1 VSGQVQECKAL
12 LARRGLPL
20 GQVHLDDGRSAWN
33 PKVERPG
40 WDTLMGRL
48 ESGEA
53 GGVIVFDLER
63 FSRRPIEGERLIAIA
78 ERGLV
83 ILDSDAEFD
92 LTSAS
97 GKKAFRDAM
106 TAAAY
111 YSDRLKDRVTRGK
124 KLKALAGEPNGCR
137 PFGFL
142 ADGVTPHPEESVILR
157 EAAMRLLGGE
167 TQESLIAD
175 LDARGVRTVRGGRW
189 SRAGFRT
196 MLTRPRNAGF
206 VTYRG
211 KVVARLPGEPIL
223 GEDEHSRL
231 LSLYAAR
238 RPGRPPSGAYLCSGV
253 VTCGACGK
261 PMAGRPR
268 RDRQYPDGE
277 IRREYL
283 CNPTG
288 GYEGCGKTAIDQRTL
303 DEHAKELAIAVL
315 SDAEVAHAA
324 EVAAA
329 EAEAQATELDAEIAR
344 AEELRRQLA
353 DRLGRGEMELDVFDA
368 AVAPLDKRLTGLR
381 EQRDAIGTAP
391 ARVPADSE
399 SAWRRRWDAA
409 DPAER
414 RSMLKLAL
422 RGRHLVIKPAA
433 RQHRGDVSARVT
445 VAGESQS
452 R

>member
-1 VSGQVQECKAL
+1 M
-12 LARRGLPL
+12 LAERHLPL
-20 GQVHLDDGRSAWN
+20 GQVHVDDGRSAWN

-48 ESGEA
+48 ESGES
-53 GGVIVFDLER
+53 GGVIVFDMER
-63 FSRRPIEGERLIAIA
+63 FSRRPIEGERLIAAA

-83 ILDSDAEFD
+83 VLDSDGEFG
-92 LTSAS
+92 LATAS
-97 GKKAFRDAM
+97 GKKSFRDAM
-106 TAAAY
+106 NAAAY
-111 YSDRLKDRVTRGK
+111 YSDRLSDRVTRGK
-124 KLKALAGEPNGCR
+124 KLKALAGEPNGSR

-157 EAAMRLLGGE
+157 DAATRLLGGE
-167 TQESLIAD
+167 TQESVIAD

-189 SRAGFRT
+189 SRAGLRT

-223 GEDEHSRL
+223 GEDEHARL

-268 RDRQYPDGE
+268 RDRHYPDGE
-277 IRREYL
+277 VRREYL

-288 GYEGCGKTAIDQRTL
+288 GYDGCGKTAIDQRAL
-303 DEHAKELAIAVL
+303 DEHAKELGIAVL
-315 SDAEVAHAA
+315 SNAEVAHAVELA
-324 EVAAA
+324 AAAA
-329 EAEAQATELDAEIAR
+329 EAEAARLDAEIAV
-344 AEELRRQLA
+344 AEELALQLSE
-353 DRLGRGEMELDVFDA
+353 RLGSDANFTIDRYNA
-368 AVAPLDKRLTGLR
+368 AVAPLDRRIAKLR
-381 EQRDAIGTAP
+381 ARREAIGTAP
-391 ARVPADSE
+391 ERMPADSE
-399 SAWRRRWDAA
+399 GAWRRRWDAA
-409 DPAER
+409 EPAER
-414 RSMLKLAL
+414 HSMLKLAL
-422 RGRHLVIKPAA
+422 RGRHLVVEPVG
-433 RQHRGDVSARVT
+433 RQHRGDVSARVA
-445 VAGESQS
+445 VAVEGQS